1 MAKYAEHTDVPIE
14 RSVSEIERTLDRYG
28 CEAFSYMRR
37 KDAGAVE
44 FEMRGRRVRIIVP
57 LPDRNSPEFTTYK
70 QGGFRYQRADEPAR
84 KLWEQACRQRWR
96 ALLLV
101 IKAKLEAIDAG
112 ISTFDQEFLAQL
124 VLPGGPTVI
133 ELVRAELEERFGRL
147 ELEPP
152 PTTVSRADQP

>member
-1 MAKYAEHTDVPIE
+1 MARYAEHTEVPIE

-44 FEMRGRRVRIIVP
+44 FEMRGRRVRIVVP
-57 LPDRNSPEFTTYK
+57 LPDPADKTYTTYLR
-70 QGGFRYQRADEPAR
+70 GGIRYRRTDPAA
-84 KLWEQACRQRWR
+84 KDLWQQACRQRWR

-101 IKAKLEAIDAG
+101 LKAKLEAVEAG
-112 ISTFDQEFLAQL
+112 ISTFDQEFLANL

-133 ELVRAELEERFGRL
+133 ELVRAEVEERIGRL

-152 PTTVSRADQP
+152 PTTVTRADQ